1 MDDIQWHAQI
11 GCREEFEEWVR
22 EYDRWNEI
30 YSKSLY
36 KEPDMKAGDMIES
49 KYLKQ
54 SDIDGEV
61 IATIQKVGRGNVA
74 MDDQPEEMKWM
85 IRFTE
90 FKKPMV
96 LNSTN
101 IQLLEKICGEET
113 DDWPGQEVIL
123 YVDPNVSFGGKLTGG
138 IRLKSAKPAAAPR
151 RVASKTVEDMAD
163 DVPFR

>member
-1 MDDIQWHAQI
+1 MDMQWHAEI
-11 GCREEFEEWVR
+11 GCREEYEQWVKD
-22 EYDRWNEI
+22 YDQWDKH
-30 YSKSLY
+30 YSATFY
-36 KEPDMKAGDMIES
+36 KEQEMKASDMIES

-74 MDDQPEEMKWM
+74 MEDQPEELKWM

-113 DDWPGQEVIL
+113 DTWTGQEVIL

-138 IRLKSAKPAAAPR
+138 IRFKSAKPAAAPKR
-151 RVASKTVEDMAD
+151 PGNGSAMAD
-163 DVPFR
+163 LDNDIPF